1 MDFFIDNYSKLLAMK
16 AVESSTQL
24 DEMYGQFGV
33 GAAVTPY
40 IYQQAI
46 LAIKKEKLSQ
56 DVLLT
61 MSSSFLIHHQNVV
74 KMTCNSAE
82 FSSIY
87 TKLMFNIG
95 FGFNFRKSLQ
105 QTQNFYSDYGNA
117 LKKND
122 FTYLERLA
130 YITTVLCV
138 QLANKGL
145 NVDELYPKTLDYV
158 SFIFS
163 DVQSSMQK
171 KK

>member
-1 MDFFIDNYSKLLAMK
+1 MSKAMDFFIDNYSKLLAMK

-74 KMTCNSAE
+74 KMTCNSAD
-82 FSSIY
+82 
-87 TKLMFNIG
+87 
-95 FGFNFRKSLQ
+95 
-105 QTQNFYSDYGNA
+105 FYSDYGNA